1 MSRIISRILVITL
14 LITSPGL
21 ASANPVSWSGNGHFY
36 DVISVSGTISWEDAN
51 AAALAVGGYLA
62 TITSQAENDFVFL
75 LVNNA
80 TYWHGSSGPWLGG
93 YQSPATNQPDANWH
107 WVTGEAWNYTNWQI
121 GQPNDSGG
129 KAEDKL
135 QFGFAPRVSTWNDIM
150 SIDPTPA
157 YRPTAYV
164 VEWDH
169 DPVAPPLEVR
179 CSQIELCWQ
188 TATNRFYQL
197 LYSSALTT
205 NQWVPLYTNWVS
217 GDGTRHCEADAIP
230 AGSPKK
236 FYRLLS
242 TNAPPQ

>member
-1 MSRIISRILVITL
+1 MSRIISRILVIPL

-62 TITSQAENDFVFL
+62 TITSQAENDFAFL

-129 KAEDKL
+129 KKRDKL
-135 QFGFAPRVSTWNDIM
+135 QFGCI
-150 SIDPTPA
+150 
-157 YRPTAYV
+157 
-164 VEWDH
+164 
-169 DPVAPPLEVR
+169 
-179 CSQIELCWQ
+179 
-188 TATNRFYQL
+188 
-197 LYSSALTT
+197 
-205 NQWVPLYTNWVS
+205 
-217 GDGTRHCEADAIP
+217 
-230 AGSPKK
+230 
-236 FYRLLS
+236 LS
-242 TNAPPQ
+242 ETYHKT

>member
-1 MSRIISRILVITL
+1 
-14 LITSPGL
+14 
-21 ASANPVSWSGNGHFY
+21 VSWSGNGHFY
-36 DVISVSGTISWEDAN
+36 DVVSVPGTISWEDAN

-62 TITSQAENDFVFL
+62 TITSQAENDFAFL

-121 GQPNDSGG
+121 GQPNDAGG

-236 FYRLLS
+236 FYRLFS

>member
-1 MSRIISRILVITL
+1 MRRIIPRTLAITL
-14 LITSPGL
+14 LIASPGL
-21 ASANPVSWSGNGHFY
+21 ASANPVSWSCNGHFY
-36 DVISVSGTISWEDAN
+36 DVVSVPGTISWEDAN
-51 AAALAVGGYLA
+51 AAAIAAGGYLA

-80 TYWHGSSGPWLGG
+80 TCWHGSSGPWLGG
-93 YQSPATNQPDANWH
+93 CQSPATGQPAANWH

-150 SIDPTPA
+150 STDPTPA

-164 VEWDH
+164 LEWDH
-169 DPVAPPLEVR
+169 DPLAPSLEIS
-179 CSQIELCWQ
+179 CPPIELCWQ

-197 LYSSALTT
+197 LCSSGLTT
-205 NQWVPLYTNWVS
+205 NQWVPIHTYWVS
-217 GDGTRHCEADAIP
+217 GDGTRHCETDAIP
-230 AGSPKK
+230 DGSAKK
-236 FYRLLS
+236 FYRLLT

>member
-1 MSRIISRILVITL
+1 MRRIVPRTLLATL
-14 LITSPGL
+14 LIASPGL

-36 DVISVSGTISWEDAN
+36 DVVSVPGTISWEDAD
-51 AAALAVGGYLA
+51 AAAIAAGGYLA

-80 TYWHGSSGPWLGG
+80 AYLLGSSGPWVGG
-93 YQSPATNQPDANWH
+93 YQSPATGQPAANWH
-107 WVTGEAWNYTNWQI
+107 WVTGEAWNYTNWQS

-135 QFGFAPRVSTWNDIM
+135 QFGFAPSVSTWNDIM

-157 YRPTAYV
+157 YRPIAYI

-169 DPVAPPLEVR
+169 DPLAPSLEI
-179 CSQIELCWQ
+179 SGSPIELCWQ

-197 LYSSALTT
+197 LRSSDLTT
-205 NQWVPLYTNWVS
+205 DQWVPLHTNWVS
-217 GDGTRHCEADAIP
+217 GDGTRHCETDANP

-242 TNAPPQ
+242 TNAAPQ